1 MLPTVFQI
9 FYIVFEDSTATVRF
23 DSTLITVNKIIAEVA
38 EVAGGGFYT
47 ATRLEN

>member
-1 MLPTVFQI
+1 
-9 FYIVFEDSTATVRF
+9 VRF